1 MGANGSGG
9 RAADRRGVTPE
20 VSFEFYPPRTAK
32 GRRAL
37 VATAQRLAVFAP
49 AYYSVTYGAG
59 GSTRDRTFAA
69 AKALLDAG
77 LDAAPHLSWGGVTGA
92 EVLALVAAYRALGV
106 GRIVALRGDTPSGV
120 GPDAGARHADALVR
134 LLRRRA
140 QGGLK
145 VYVAAYPETHPQAA
159 SASADIDYL
168 KRKVDAGADACI
180 TQYFYNAPAYLHF
193 RDRCAAAGIGVPIVA
208 GVMPI
213 TNRANLMRFSDKA
226 GVDVPRWI
234 RMRLAEL
241 DGDDAALADF
251 GADVVTGLCRQLLA
265 EGAPG
270 LHFYTLNDSAP
281 TAAVAKRLDAFG

>member
-1 MGANGSGG
+1 M
-9 RAADRRGVTPE
+9 TPE
-20 VSFEFYPPRTAK
+20 VSFEFFPPRTAN

-37 VATAQRLAVFAP
+37 VETARRLAVFAP

-69 AKALLDAG
+69 AAALLEAG
-77 LDAAPHLSWGGVTGA
+77 LDAAPHLSWGSAAAA
-92 EVLALVAAYRALGV
+92 EVLAQVAAYRERGV
-106 GRIVALRGDTPSGV
+106 GRIVALRGDAPSGA
-120 GPDAGARHADALVR
+120 GPVAGDRHADALVR

-140 QGGLK
+140 RGDLR

-159 SASADIDYL
+159 SATQDIDYL

-193 RDRCAAAGIGVPIVA
+193 RDRCAAAGIEVPIVA

-265 EGAPG
+265 EDAPG
-270 LHFYTLNDSAP
+270 LHFYTLNNPGPAAGVATRLGLDRSAS
-281 TAAVAKRLDAFG
+281 G